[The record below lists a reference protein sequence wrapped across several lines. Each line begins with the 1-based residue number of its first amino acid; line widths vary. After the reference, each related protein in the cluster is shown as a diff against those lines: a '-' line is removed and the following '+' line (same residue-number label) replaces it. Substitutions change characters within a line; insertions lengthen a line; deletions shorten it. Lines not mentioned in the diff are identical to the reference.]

1 MTQLLY
7 LNASPRGDA
16 AASTQAAQLFINALP
31 GTVDIHQ
38 IDLFEAGLPEF
49 SAALASAKQ
58 KFAGGMTLTE
68 AESEAWSQ
76 VTELVRTFAAAD
88 HYLLGVPM
96 WNFSLPYKL
105 KQYIDL
111 VTHPGLTFRADK
123 DGIRG
128 LVSGAA
134 TVIYSRGGDYSPK
147 NGEPD
152 PYDFQSPYL
161 KAWLALVGLNP
172 VEEVLVQ
179 STMAG
184 PEAQQS
190 AVAEAGAR
198 LQTLAAQVG

>member
-16 AASTQAAQLFINALP
+16 AASTQAAKHFIEAVSGN
-31 GTVDIHQ
+31 VEIQQ
-38 IDLFEAGLPEF
+38 INLFEANLPEF
-49 SAALASAKQ
+49 SAELASAKQ
-58 KFAGGMTLTE
+58 KFSIGMDLTE
-68 AESEAWSQ
+68 AESRAWSQ
-76 VTELVRTFAAAD
+76 ATELVETFASAD
-88 HYLLGVPM
+88 HYLFGVPM

-111 VTHPGLTFRADK
+111 ITHPGLTFKADK

-161 KAWLALVGLNP
+161 RAWLSLVGLNP

-184 PEAQQS
+184 PDAQQA
-190 AVAEAGAR
+190 AVSQAAER
-198 LQTLAAQVG
+198 LQKLASKIA